1 MKNYVKPSVSFQ
13 FLSLSNDVSGGCI
26 LGFNQDNYKCPVDF
40 PDFPGATV
48 FSAMAN
54 GCDYEAE
61 NPEDFGLCYHN
72 PSDTVRI
79 LGS

>member
-13 FLSLSNDVSGGCI
+13 FFSLSNDVSGGCI
-26 LGFNQDNYKCPVDF
+26 LGFNQANYDCPVKLPNTDDTIF
-40 PDFPGATV
+40 ADNSCF
-48 FSAMAN
+48 
-54 GCDYEAE
+54 YEVE
-61 NPEDFGLCYHN
+61 SPEDLGLCYHN